1 MITIKG
7 WVNHK
12 NLVIVSKA
20 CENIA
25 AETAVSLIEAA
36 KTGPAEGCIRLPGG
50 KMLQYN
56 RFPNGRIIIRQL
68 A

>member
-1 MITIKG
+1 MIVVKG
-7 WVNHK
+7 WADRK
-12 NLVIVSKA
+12 DMCIVSKA
-20 CENIA
+20 HEHIA

-50 KMLQYN
+50 TMLQYN
-56 RFPNGRIIIRQL
+56 RYVNGRIIIKQL

>member
-1 MITIKG
+1 MIVIRG
-7 WVNHK
+7 WVDHPNMC
-12 NLVIVSKA
+12 IVSKA

-25 AETAVSLIEAA
+25 AETAVEMINAA
-36 KTGPAEGCIRLPGG
+36 KDGPAEGRIRLPGG

>member
-7 WVNHK
+7 WVDHK
-12 NLVIVSKA
+12 NLVIISKA

-25 AETAVSLIEAA
+25 VETAMKLIEAA
-36 KTGPAEGCIRLPGG
+36 KTGHAEGNIRLPGG

>member
-1 MITIKG
+1 MIIKG
-7 WVNHK
+7 WCDNK
-12 NLVIVSKA
+12 DMCFISKA

-25 AETAVSLIEAA
+25 VETAVSLIEAA

-56 RFPNGRIIIRQL
+56 RFPNGRSIIRQL

>member
-1 MITIKG
+1 MIIIKG
-7 WVNHK
+7 WRDNK
-12 NLVIVSKA
+12 DMCIVSKA
-20 CENIA
+20 HEHIA

>member
-7 WVNHK
+7 WTNRRDMC
-12 NLVIVSKA
+12 IISKA

-36 KTGPAEGCIRLPGG
+36 KTGPSDGRIRMPGG
-50 KMLQYN
+50 KMLKYN
-56 RFPNGRIIIRQL
+56 RYPNGRIILEQL